1 MEIQKSASRFA
12 GVRFAGIRRTS
23 RAALA
28 LLLLMGALSL
38 LVQPARASV
47 WQDGIWQGESVALTT
62 DDGFIVSAQEDTA
75 DFSAEFKPAENQDG
89 YVVLEID
96 VSVRNGATGQ
106 TIQDLEFRYENE
118 LIASVESVNAR
129 SSTFVRSNALH
140 MSLQS
145 MTADLEIEVSYT
157 DFDGKTVTRSMWVS
171 PLSADPQINFTRTAS
186 ATSAAQGETVTLTYR
201 VANEGSVTLRDVQV
215 YDDMPGVGLVGTI
228 DSLYPGNM
236 RELTVQ
242 VIVDE
247 DKTSSPRL
255 TYHTD
260 AQSQSTVYVLEN
272 LEIVVY
278 NPNLTVTLKA
288 DDSLVDA
295 GQSVTLVCN
304 VVNDGNVDFSSATIT
319 DETLG
324 TIIEGATIEAGKA
337 YSWNKVIKP
346 VETLS
351 YAFTVRAVDADGK
364 TYEKQ
369 SNAVRVEVEGV
380 GATATAEDLQVSV
393 TANTPHLDAP
403 GEVTFNLVLRNAG
416 VGTISGVTVTD
427 RAGEVVE
434 TISALPSG
442 DQVLPI
448 AVQVNETGE
457 YFFSVEGTLSDG
469 STVQRITTP
478 VTIEVGEP
486 LTASPAASLDA
497 NAALTLAPTPTPL
510 MAVSG
515 EGGISPW
522 LLMLLICIALLIVA
536 CVLVLIWL
544 QVRAGRRRA
553 QEEEEEAEL
562 AAERDRLRR
571 REEAMR
577 EPNLGREPNYG
588 REPNLGRE
596 NAEYP
601 GNAYRDGA
609 SNFGAYGADDDP
621 YGFRDEIRRAATEYS
636 RVQDPVRAPD
646 PVRTPRRPAR
656 MQDPLDDDED
666 IATVYKPGL
675 RQSAA
680 DDDAPTVYRDGR
692 RSGEPQRGEPRTR
705 RND

>member
-1 MEIQKSASRFA
+1 MEIEKSASRFA

-62 DDGFIVSAQEDTA
+62 DDGFIVSAQEDAA

-157 DFDGKTVTRSMWVS
+157 DFDGPKTVTRSMWVS

-272 LEIVVY
+272 LQIVVY

-304 VVNDGNVDFSSATIT
+304 VVNDGNVDFSSATIA

-562 AAERDRLRR
+562 QAERDRLRR

-577 EPNLGREPNYG
+577 EQNLGGGPNLGG
-588 REPNLGRE
+588 E

-636 RVQDPVRAPD
+636 RVQDPVRAP
-646 PVRTPRRPAR
+646 RRPAR
-656 MQDPLDDDED
+656 MQEPLDDDED
-666 IATVYKPGL
+666 IATVYKSGP